1 MKKVIASLFV
11 ASACL
16 DGILPTVAQAEA
28 EDVNG
33 ASEANITVNGTIG
46 VDNTNPE
53 ANINEGSDA
62 WINVTLD
69 TATVFYNVA
78 GQTTIESP
86 TYNIENKS
94 GRPVNV
100 SVTAFSHTNSED
112 IAGIT
117 KLNLVSTRSD
127 GTDST
132 ETPLFSGAG
141 TPIGT
146 LETPESILPLA
157 NNDRDMGDGTK
168 IANANKATFGY
179 TGEVSETATA
189 SKPSFTLTLQFDV
202 PTTWTPTPTP

>member
-16 DGILPTVAQAEA
+16 GGILPTVAQAEA

-127 GTDST
+127 GTALT
-132 ETPLFSGAG
+132 ETELINGGSIP
-141 TPIGT
+141 TIP
-146 LETPESILPLA
+146 ETKILSLA
-157 NNDRDMGDGTK
+157 NNEGKFTEDGTATTDAK
-168 IANANKATFGY
+168 KATFGY
-179 TGEVSETATA
+179 TGEVSEGAEST
-189 SKPSFTLTLQFDV
+189 PSFTLTLQFDV
-202 PTTWTPTPTP
+202 PTTWTTTP